1 MKMIISNVSSSE
13 KCTAKKIQKY
23 NFSANEKY
31 LLYYLAGLTG

>member
-1 MKMIISNVSSSE
+1 MKMIISVSSIE

-31 LLYYLAGLTG
+31 LLYYLAGLAG